1 MELRADTPHSLAM
14 GAAASLPLSTLAKPT
29 LLHEIGKPADVSDV
43 DTPRGVS
50 AKAELARLRY
60 LLQEAHAATSL
71 SSPDYRAHS
80 KPAARL
86 ARKGSFRRFQEA
98 AEATVVGDD
107 VGGGLDQLVDDL
119 RQGVE
124 EQRYGAAGA
133 GAGADAD
140 ADAANADAGGS
151 DGAALPLASPVE
163 RAQRIGLGTQPA
175 GQQHPPPEAAPERAV
190 PVISLALSGGG
201 GSQPPPVEAEVSIAA
216 EASPAHM
223 AEGDVAE
230 YVYDQAELRAMQR
243 SANVSAQSTPEGT
256 PDVTPNATPRA
267 NGTATKAAPDS
278 ASRSLSLAAGRLPP
292 RPAPLVRVEKL
303 DEEQLR
309 AMHVKLR
316 TRAFHK

>member
-1 MELRADTPHSLAM
+1 M

-86 ARKGSFRRFQEA
+86 ARKGSFRRFAQEA

-107 VGGGLDQLVDDL
+107 VGGLDQLVDQL

-124 EQRYGAAGA
+124 EQRSGA
-133 GAGADAD
+133 AGADAD
-140 ADAANADAGGS
+140 ADADANGP
-151 DGAALPLASPVE
+151 GAVLPLASPVE
-163 RAQRIGLGTQPA
+163 RAQRIDFGTQPA
-175 GQQHPPPEAAPERAV
+175 GHQHQHQHQHQQHPPPEAAPERAV
-190 PVISLALSGGG
+190 PVISLVPSD

-243 SANVSAQSTPEGT
+243 TANISAQSTPDGT
-256 PDVTPNATPRA
+256 PDVTPNVTPRA
-267 NGTATKAAPDS
+267 TGTATKPAPDS